1 MDATADDVRRHL
13 TNAILAVPLNSSIMV
28 KLLTNALRALSRG
41 KLNEVQSTLLD
52 VQAEGRRQNLWLDV
66 GTSPL
71 MQSVDA
77 VRRVLRELMQQEEE
91 KARLTP
97 QEMEQIL
104 RRVQVQISLDPRGGV
119 FVEKGFK
126 GWFVGRNGYSLSEP
140 DVLDKGG
147 RWGILNDCYF
157 SDPLAALQHAK
168 LHGYLKFDGDK

>member
-1 MDATADDVRRHL
+1 
-13 TNAILAVPLNSSIMV
+13 
-28 KLLTNALRALSRG
+28 
-41 KLNEVQSTLLD
+41 
-52 VQAEGRRQNLWLDV
+52 
-66 GTSPL
+66 

-147 RWGILNDCYF
+147 RWGIPNDCYF
-157 SDPLAALQHAK
+157 SDLLAALQHAK